1 MAEEVALG
9 NVPVGFDLRASP
21 VPLNDASSLRFRGD
35 DKLLLKVRIKKNV
48 ILNNKFL
55 H

>member
-9 NVPVGFDLRASP
+9 NIPVGFDLRASP
-21 VPLNDASSLRFRGD
+21 VPLDDASSLRFRGD
-35 DKLLLKVRIKKNV
+35 DKSLLKVRIKKNV
-48 ILNNKFL
+48 IFNDYFL